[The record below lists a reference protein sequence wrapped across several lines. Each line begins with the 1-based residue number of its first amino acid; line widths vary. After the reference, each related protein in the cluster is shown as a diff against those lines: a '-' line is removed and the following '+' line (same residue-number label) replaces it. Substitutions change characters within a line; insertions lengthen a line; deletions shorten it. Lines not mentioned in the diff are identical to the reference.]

1 MPDLTT
7 TGEDYMNTTP
17 DPGGR
22 QVTDR
27 NGGDPAVIA
36 STETFLAHRN
46 LLFTVAYEMLGS
58 TADAENV
65 LQETW
70 LCWRNINSGQVS
82 DPRAYLI
89 RTLTR
94 RSLHRLW
101 SMKRAE
107 SSAGP
112 WLPEP
117 LPTTADTA
125 HHVELAER
133 MSRALMLVLETLSP
147 TERAVYV
154 LREAFDLG
162 YDEIADAVGTT
173 TAVARRIAYRARR
186 HVTVRRPHRV
196 VSADR
201 ARAAAESLQR
211 ALETGEPHVL
221 LEVLAPN
228 VVLVCD
234 GGGVERAA
242 IRPVTGAE
250 KVARFVVGGL
260 GTSAVSL
267 TGEPV
272 TVNGTAA
279 LAVHV
284 DGELDGILAIGIDG
298 DRITGLYFVRN
309 LAEPA
314 QVESETRLSL
324 R

>member
-1 MPDLTT
+1 
-7 TGEDYMNTTP
+7 MNTTP

-22 QVTDR
+22 QVADR
-27 NGGDPAVIA
+27 NGGDPAIIE

-82 DPRAYLI
+82 DPRAYLV

-101 SMKRAE
+101 SMKRRGE

-125 HHVELAER
+125 HHVELAES
-133 MSRALMLVLETLSP
+133 MSMALMLALETLSP

-173 TAVARRIAYRARR
+173 TAVVRQIAYRARR
-186 HVTVRRPHRV
+186 HVTVRRPHRA

-211 ALETGEPHVL
+211 ALETGEPQVL
-221 LEVLAPN
+221 LEVLAPD

-234 GGGVERAA
+234 GGGVERTA
-242 IRPVTGAE
+242 IRPVTGAD
-250 KVARFVVGGL
+250 KVARFIVGGL

-309 LAEPA
+309 PAEPTRI
-314 QVESETRLSL
+314 ESENHLTL

>member
-1 MPDLTT
+1 
-7 TGEDYMNTTP
+7 MNTTP
-17 DPGGR
+17 DPGVR

-27 NGGDPAVIA
+27 DGGAPAVIE

-46 LLFTVAYEMLGS
+46 LLFTVAYEILGS

-70 LCWRNINSGQVS
+70 LCWRNINSGQIS

-101 SMKRAE
+101 SMKRRGE
-107 SSAGP
+107 STTGP

-117 LPTTADTA
+117 LPTAADTA
-125 HHVELAER
+125 HHVELAES
-133 MSRALMLVLETLSP
+133 MSRALMLVLEMLSP

-173 TAVARRIAYRARR
+173 TAVARQIAYRARR

-201 ARAAAESLQR
+201 ARKAAESLQR
-211 ALETGEPHVL
+211 ALETGEPQVL

-242 IRPVTGAE
+242 IRPLTGAD
-250 KVARFVVGGL
+250 KVARFLVGGL

-279 LAVHV
+279 LAVHT
-284 DGELDGILAIGIDG
+284 DGELDGILAIGIDR

-309 LAEPA
+309 LAEIVGSTPRA
-314 QVESETRLSL
+314 TPLGGGKPGSGSL
-324 R
+324 AD

>member
-1 MPDLTT
+1 
-7 TGEDYMNTTP
+7 MNTTP
-17 DPGGR
+17 EPGGR
-22 QVTDR
+22 QTADR
-27 NGGDPAVIA
+27 NRGDHAAIE

-70 LCWRNINSGQVS
+70 LCWRNINSDQVS
-82 DPRAYLI
+82 DPRAYLV

-101 SMKRAE
+101 SMKCRGE

-125 HHVELAER
+125 HHVELAES
-133 MSRALMLVLETLSP
+133 MSMALMLVLEALSP

-173 TAVARRIAYRARR
+173 TAVVRQIAYRARR

-211 ALETGEPHVL
+211 ALETGEPQVL

-242 IRPVTGAE
+242 IRPVTGAV
-250 KVARFVVGGL
+250 KVARFIVGGL

-298 DRITGLYFVRN
+298 DRIAGLYFVRN
-309 LAEPA
+309 PAEPTGI
-314 QVESETRLSL
+314 ESENHLTL